1 MAYQYDQF
9 GNVIGEYESEEERR
23 AREAQELADTAVQTQ
38 EIKTYGDGT
47 VEQITKQSI
56 PPELQRQQAAYQR
69 TVAPVAPVAPDQAAY
84 TRQQESG
91 NNPNIGYHFQPNAQG
106 QRASSAFG
114 PYGITEAAYRDI
126 AQQDPSLAKPITSW
140 TQEDHDR
147 GYATLVGRNQARLTQ
162 LGQEPTAG
170 ALQLAHLLGADGAA
184 RFLKTGQV
192 SEQAAAANGGR
203 DRLIQIAQGRFAGA
217 QNAASSGAAQ
227 AQPSTG
233 GQIPGLTPVNQM
245 GPVTPDQANQAA
257 QQFAQQNQQFVATAP
272 PNSFDEFGTPVFSQ
286 AQADLDNHLSNYQG
300 IQTSP
305 DDLLTFSKDSTL
317 PEWLKDR
324 ARNTAA
330 DLIIQQRQDTKAKK
344 DAEDLDENKIARLL
358 RERKGEG
365 SRVKG
370 MLYAAFG
377 LKDLANEELYKLG
390 IGTDKTDSINGEPVV
405 IKVAANGKAI
415 DGINAITGKEL
426 TTKEI
431 AQYNANI
438 NSALGKGAS
447 VSAEVYVDKNTG
459 ERYRSGVDAAGKAA
473 MVNVQGGPAF
483 KGNPRDLEVQSIG
496 TSAAKAEAAKKI
508 SLSYDPIIAA
518 ATAGA
523 KELGEANAKYGTN
536 FAIAGYGAPGTPNA
550 GKPILV
556 DQTTNQ
562 IVTPDASGKVTTTQS
577 APGTVVMGGT
587 AALATGE
594 KLRGERSSAMNK
606 VLDEEVRPQAQAGDT
621 VSSVRK
627 QQFAIFDRPGVDA
640 NKLFGLATAAGEGP
654 GAQKAAMLRDLLAG
668 AVARNS
674 DGTPMNG
681 EQLSQRFAG
690 LNLTPAEKSALA
702 EYNISNQ
709 KINAATLK
717 QTAGPGAVSNVEQQ
731 ANRASNVDI
740 TQIPALGAFNAMGQS
755 QFDGDRARYKAD
767 WAASQEFKS
776 ALDMDKAWRK
786 ENQRLADA
794 YGAVA
799 KERIKFINENGN
811 TYNAVREGY
820 RRFPVPEYD
829 PGTESWKKT
838 KPLSS
843 FNR

>member
-1 MAYQYDQF
+1 MAYQYDEF

-23 AREAQELADTAVQTQ
+23 AREQQELNDTAVQTQ

-47 VEQITKQSI
+47 QEVVTKQEI
-56 PPELQRQQAAYQR
+56 PPELQRQQAAYQQ
-69 TVAPVAPVAPDQAAY
+69 TVAQVAPVAQVSPDQAAY

-91 NNPNIGYHFQPNAQG
+91 GRRDIGYHFPADAQG
-106 QRASSAFG
+106 KRQSSAFG
-114 PYGITEAAYRDI
+114 PYGITDAAYKDI
-126 AQQDPSLAKPITSW
+126 VRQDPSLNKPITEW
-140 TQEDHDR
+140 TQEEHDR
-147 GYATLVGRNQARLTQ
+147 GYNTLVGRNQARLTQ
-162 LGQEPTAG
+162 LGIEPTTG
-170 ALQLAHLLGADGAA
+170 ALQLSHLLGPDGAA
-184 RFLKTGQV
+184 RFMKTGQV
-192 SEQAAAANGGR
+192 SEQAAAANGGAE
-203 DRLIQIAQGRFAGA
+203 RLKQIAQGRFAGA
-217 QNAASSGAAQ
+217 PSASSGAVQQKPQPQ
-227 AQPSTG
+227 AQP
-233 GQIPGLTPVNQM
+233 QM
-245 GPVTPDQANQAA
+245 GPVSPEQAEQQAQQVTRDL
-257 QQFAQQNQQFVATAP
+257 QQFAEQVPQPT

-286 AQADLDNHLSNYQG
+286 AQADLDRNLANYQEV
-300 IQTSP
+300 QTDPAS
-305 DDLLTFSKDSTL
+305 LLNLSKDSTV

-324 ARNTAA
+324 ARNRAA
-330 DLIIQQRQDTKAKK
+330 DLIIEQRNDVKAQKEA
-344 DAEDLDENKIARLL
+344 AELDENKIARLM
-358 RERKGEG
+358 RERRGEG

-390 IGTDKTDSINGEPVV
+390 IGTDKADSINGEPVV

-415 DGINAITGKEL
+415 DGINALTGQEL
-426 TTKEI
+426 TARQI
-431 AQYNANI
+431 AEYN
-438 NSALGKGAS
+438 STLGGALGKGAS
-447 VSAEVYVDKNTG
+447 VSAEVYVDEKTG
-459 ERYRSGVDAAGKAA
+459 RRYRSGVDSSGKAA
-473 MVNVQGGPAF
+473 MVDIQGGPAF
-483 KGNPRDLEVQSIG
+483 KGNPKDLVVQSIG
-496 TSAAKAEAAKKI
+496 TAAAKAEQAKKI

-556 DQTTNQ
+556 DKATNQ
-562 IVTPDASGKVTTTQS
+562 IVTPDAQGKVSVTQG
-577 APGTVVMGGT
+577 ATTVVPQGGT

-594 KLRGERSSAMNK
+594 KLRGERSQAMNK

-627 QQFAIFDRPGVDA
+627 QQFAIFDRPGIDP
-640 NKLFGLATAAGEGP
+640 NRLFGLATGAGEGVT
-654 GAQKAAMLRDLLAG
+654 AQSAAMLRDFLAG

-702 EYNISNQ
+702 EYNIANQ

-717 QTAGPGAVSNVEQQ
+717 QTAGAGSVTEAEQRV
-731 ANRASNVDI
+731 NRESNVDV
-740 TQIPALGAFNAMGQS
+740 TKIPALGAFNAMGQS

-767 WAASQEFKS
+767 WAATQEFKS

-786 ENQRLADA
+786 ENQRLSENYA
-794 YGAVA
+794 AVA
-799 KERIKFINENGN
+799 KERIKFINDNGN

-820 RRFPVPEYD
+820 RLFPVPEYD
-829 PGTESWKKT
+829 PATETWKKT

-843 FNR
+843 FRR